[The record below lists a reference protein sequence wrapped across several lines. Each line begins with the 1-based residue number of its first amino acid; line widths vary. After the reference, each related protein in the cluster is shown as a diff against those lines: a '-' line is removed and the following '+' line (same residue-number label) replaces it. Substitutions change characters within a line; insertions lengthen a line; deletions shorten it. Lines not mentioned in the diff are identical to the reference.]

1 MKNTLRTALVAG
13 ILLLGLLIPGVAI
26 AQDEPAPPSA
36 PRAPLTYTDSWNPIE
51 PGAWHW
57 YAFKYREAENNR
69 PMLIRLYTRP
79 HNGIELLLLNGEQ
92 VRVWQQGGKLEG
104 FGAATPAYTLVEEQV
119 SQEELCKAKP
129 DADECQDGDLDSNS
143 TKVNPDDCAA
153 NNGSDAN
160 DDNCFLLDVPEP
172 LGYGQWAGKIG
183 ASGEYYILVRRAASS
198 EGPGAYR
205 IAVSGDGFTFR

>member
-1 MKNTLRTALVAG
+1 MKIVLRMSCVTG
-13 ILLLGLLIPGVAI
+13 ILLLCLLIPGVAI
-26 AQDEPAPPSA
+26 AQDEPPPPSA
-36 PRAPLTYTDSWNPIE
+36 PRAPLPYTDSWSPIE

-57 YAFKYREAENNR
+57 YAFKYQEAENNR

-79 HNGIELLLLNGEQ
+79 HNGIELVLLNGEQ
-92 VRVWQQGGKLEG
+92 VRVWQQGGTLEG
-104 FGAATPAYTLVEEQV
+104 FGAATPADPLLEEQV
-119 SQEELCKAKP
+119 SQEELCKARP
-129 DADECQDGDLDSNS
+129 DADECKNGDFDSNS
-143 TKVNPDDCAA
+143 TQVNLDDCAA
-153 NNGSDAN
+153 NNGSDAD

>member
-1 MKNTLRTALVAG
+1 MKLTLRTSLVTG
-13 ILLLGLLIPGVAI
+13 IFLLGLLIPGVAV
-26 AQDEPAPPSA
+26 AQDEPAPST
-36 PRAPLTYTDSWNPIE
+36 PRAPLAYTDAWNPIE

-69 PMLIRLYTRP
+69 PMLIRLYARP

-104 FGAATPAYTLVEEQV
+104 FGAATPAYKLVEEQV
-119 SQEELCKAKP
+119 SQEELCKARP
-129 DADECQDGDLDSNS
+129 EADECQNGFDSNS

-153 NNGSDAN
+153 NNGSDGD

-183 ASGEYYILVRRAASS
+183 ASGEYYILVRRASHS
-198 EGPGAYR
+198 EGTAAYR
-205 IAVSGDGFTFR
+205 IRVSGDGFTFR

>member
-1 MKNTLRTALVAG
+1 MSAKARN
-13 ILLLGLLIPGVAI
+13 ILLTGLFAVGLLLPGATF
-26 AQDEPAPPSA
+26 AQDELAPPSA
-36 PRAPLTYTDSWNPIE
+36 PRAPLAYADAWKPIE
-51 PGAWHW
+51 PGAWDW
-57 YAFKYREAENNR
+57 YAFKYREAESNR

-104 FGAATPAYTLVEEQV
+104 FGAATPAYTLLEEQV
-119 SQEELCKAKP
+119 TQEELCKARP
-129 DADECQDGDLDSNS
+129 DADECKNGDFDSNS

-153 NNGSDAN
+153 NNGSDAD

-205 IAVSGDGFTFR
+205 IEVSGDGFTFR

>member
-1 MKNTLRTALVAG
+1 MKLTLRPSLVTG
-13 ILLLGLLIPGVAI
+13 ILLLGLLLPGAAF
-26 AQDEPAPPSA
+26 AQDEPAPPST
-36 PRAPLTYTDSWNPIE
+36 PRAPLAYADAWNPIE
-51 PGAWHW
+51 PGAWDW
-57 YAFKYREAENNR
+57 YAFKYREAEGNR

-119 SQEELCKAKP
+119 SQEELCQARP
-129 DADECQDGDLDSNS
+129 EADECQNGDLDSNS
-143 TKVNPDDCAA
+143 TKVNPEDCAA
-153 NNGSDAN
+153 NNGSDGN
-160 DDNCFLLDVPEP
+160 DDNCFLLAVPES

-198 EGPGAYR
+198 EGTAAYR

>member
-1 MKNTLRTALVAG
+1 MTTTIRTALITG
-13 ILLLGLLIPGVAI
+13 ILLLGLLMPGVTI
-26 AQDEPAPPSA
+26 GQDEPAPPSA
-36 PRAPLTYTDSWNPIE
+36 PRAPLAYTNDWNPIE
-51 PGAWHW
+51 PGAWDW
-57 YAFKYREAENNR
+57 YAFKYREAEGNR

-119 SQEELCKAKP
+119 SQEELCAARP
-129 DADECQDGDLDSNS
+129 DADECQDGDFDHNS
-143 TKVNPDDCAA
+143 ATANPDDCAA
-153 NNGSDAN
+153 NNGSDGD
-160 DDNCFLLDVPEP
+160 DDNCFLLAVPES

-198 EGPGAYR
+198 EGPAAYR
-205 IAVSGDGFTFR
+205 ITASGGGFTFR